1 MVLRGT
7 GWNGILSEGHQ
18 AQSGV
23 KFGKEKRKMSTI
35 PETMKA
41 AILLGPNQLEVKEV
55 PTPKPGP
62 MEVLLKVAS
71 CACCSTDVALM
82 AKPFPGQPPYG
93 SFIPGH
99 EYAGEVVAL
108 GDTVDE
114 FKIGQRV
121 AVEAHL
127 GCMRCRNCRV
137 GNYTACLNYG
147 TPKHRANGMTS
158 NGGFAQYVVNNINTV
173 HAIPDHVG
181 FNEAALITNLGCV
194 LYGFQTVGGYV
205 AGDHV
210 AVIGPGPLGL
220 ISAQVAR
227 AFGAEM
233 VYLIG
238 TRASRLTK
246 GAETGA
252 HRVINI
258 HEEDPV
264 KVVLEG
270 TNGVGADLV
279 IESSGASDAPMM
291 AIKMVK
297 PMGKIL
303 LLGFPHEPVLVDLE
317 DVLMKNKSIYAV
329 RGEGWANLRRAVSLI
344 GSGKIDLKPYVTHTF
359 PLEEINT
366 AFKTFIER
374 IGGAVK
380 VVVKPNE

>member
-1 MVLRGT
+1 MT
-7 GWNGILSEGHQ
+7 
-18 AQSGV
+18 
-23 KFGKEKRKMSTI
+23 TI

-41 AILLGPNQLEVKEV
+41 AVLMGSNQLEIKEV

-82 AKPFPGQPPYG
+82 DKPFPGQPPYG
-93 SFIPGH
+93 DFIPGH
-99 EYAGEVVAL
+99 EYAGTVAAL
-108 GDTVDE
+108 GETVDE
-114 FKIGQRV
+114 FKVGDRV

-127 GCMRCRNCRV
+127 GCMRCKNCRV

-147 TPKHRANGMTS
+147 TEKHRANGMTA
-158 NGGFAQYVVNNINTV
+158 NGGFAQYVINNINTV
-173 HAIPDHVG
+173 YPIPDHID
-181 FNEAALITNLGCV
+181 FNEASLITNLGCV

-220 ISAQVAR
+220 ISAQVAK
-227 AFGAEM
+227 AFGAEK

-238 TRASRLTK
+238 TRASRLNV

-252 HRVINI
+252 DRVINV
-258 HEEDPV
+258 HEEDP
-264 KVVLEG
+264 LEIILKETKG
-270 TNGVGADLV
+270 IGADLV
-279 IESSGASDAPMM
+279 VESSGAKDAPMT
-291 AIKMVK
+291 AIKMLK

-303 LLGFPHEPVLVDLE
+303 MLGIPHEPVLVDFE
-317 DVLMKNKSIYAV
+317 DLLMKNKSIHTV
-329 RGEGWANLRRAVSLI
+329 RGEGWANVARAVSLL
-344 GSGKIDLKPYVTHTF
+344 GSGKVTLKPYVTHSF
-359 PLEEINT
+359 PLDDISK
-366 AFKTFIER
+366 AFQTFVER